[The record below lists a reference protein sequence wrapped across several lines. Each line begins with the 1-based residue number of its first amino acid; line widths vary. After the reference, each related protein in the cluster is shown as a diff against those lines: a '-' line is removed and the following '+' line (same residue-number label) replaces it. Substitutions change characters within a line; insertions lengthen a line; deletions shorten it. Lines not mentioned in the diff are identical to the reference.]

1 VLFLFRLPVTEL
13 LSFSSFFFQLLVRFR
28 SLHCFPTRRSSDL
41 IVPLLVSVFAPS
53 SRATTRA
60 ASIEVS
66 VIVPALVKL
75 AEAFTIAWLR
85 SEEHTSE
92 LQSRGQL
99 ARRLL
104 HEKKILIVQAPA
116 PAKLTPPA

>member
-1 VLFLFRLPVTEL
+1 MERLPPAPFWAV
-13 LSFSSFFFQLLVRFR
+13 
-28 SLHCFPTRRSSDL
+28 

-75 AEAFTIAWLR
+75 AEAFTTA
-85 SEEHTSE
+85 E
-92 LQSRGQL
+92 
-99 ARRLL
+99 
-104 HEKKILIVQAPA
+104 P
-116 PAKLTPPA
+116 